1 MWDKE
6 RVIQELQSRGKRVTE
21 QRKILIDVILEGRW
35 TCCKEIYYQAVK
47 KDPSIGLA
55 TVYRTVSTLEEIG
68 GLSRSYLY
76 NFLSAGE
83 EPCQQRSYASS

>member
-6 RVIQELQSRGKRVTE
+6 RIIQELQNRGKRVTE

-35 TCCKEIYYQAVK
+35 TCCKEIYYQAAK
-47 KDPSIGLA
+47 RDPSIGLA

-68 GLSRSYLY
+68 VLSRSYLY
-76 NFLSAGE
+76 RFLPAEE
-83 EPCQQRSYASS
+83 EPCQQRSYASF